1 MKTFRLMLGT
11 AIAAAGLALAST
23 ADAAPAGVKIGTLN
37 CNVAGGMG
45 FVFGSTKDL
54 ACSYEPTKAAVEH
67 YAGTISKWGVDIGYT
82 GKGKLIW
89 AVFAPTSDVRP
100 GAIEG
105 EYAGASA
112 QANVGVG
119 LGANV
124 LIGGLDK
131 SIALQPVSVEGSTGL
146 NAPAFSPGPFCAS
159 PKPSTRC
166 RYGPFGAQIGPS
178 LATVSCDT
186 DLSRYRGPYLT

>member
-1 MKTFRLMLGT
+1 MKSFHLMLGT
-11 AIAAAGLALAST
+11 AVAVTGLAFASAT
-23 ADAAPAGVKIGTLN
+23 DAAPAGVKVGTLN

-45 FVFGSTKDL
+45 LVFGSTKDL
-54 ACSYEPTKAAVEH
+54 ACSYEPTKASVEH
-67 YAGTISKWGVDIGYT
+67 YAGSISKWGVDIGYT

-100 GAIEG
+100 GALEG
-105 EYAGASA
+105 EYGGASA

-131 SIALQPVSVEGSTGL
+131 SIALQPVSIEGSTGL
-146 NAPAFSPGPFCAS
+146 NVAAG
-159 PKPSTRC
+159 
-166 RYGPFGAQIGPS
+166 IGRIR
-178 LATVSCDT
+178 LKHVN
-186 DLSRYRGPYLT
+186 

>member
-1 MKTFRLMLGT
+1 MNTFRLIAGAAVAVTGL
-11 AIAAAGLALAST
+11 AIAFAT
-23 ADAAPAGVKIGTLN
+23 NAAPAGVKVGTLT

-54 ACSYEPTKAAVEH
+54 TCSYEPTKAIVER

-82 GKGKLIW
+82 GKGKLVW
-89 AVFAPTSDVRP
+89 AVFAPTSDVHP

-105 EYAGASA
+105 EYAGATA

-124 LIGGLDK
+124 LVGGLDK

-146 NAPAFSPGPFCAS
+146 NVAAG
-159 PKPSTRC
+159 
-166 RYGPFGAQIGPS
+166 IGSIS
-178 LATVSCDT
+178 LKHV
-186 DLSRYRGPYLT
+186 GG

>member
-1 MKTFRLMLGT
+1 MKSFRLMLGAAVAVT
-11 AIAAAGLALAST
+11 SLAIASAAS
-23 ADAAPAGVKIGTLN
+23 AAPAGVKVGTLT

-54 ACSYEPTKAAVEH
+54 RCNYEPTKAVVEH
-67 YAGTISKWGVDIGYT
+67 YAGTISKWGVDVGYT
-82 GKGKLIW
+82 GKGKLVW
-89 AVFAPTSDVRP
+89 AVFAPTSDVHP

-105 EYAGASA
+105 EYAAPSA

-124 LIGGLDK
+124 LLGGLDK

-146 NAPAFSPGPFCAS
+146 NVAG
-159 PKPSTRC
+159 
-166 RYGPFGAQIGPS
+166 GIG
-178 LATVSCDT
+178 LNNTH
-186 DLSRYRGPYLT
+186 

>member
-1 MKTFRLMLGT
+1 MKKFHLML
-11 AIAAAGLALAST
+11 AAAVAATGLAVAGS
-23 ADAAPAGVKIGTLN
+23 ANAAPAGVKVGTLT
-37 CNVAGGMG
+37 CNVASGMG

-54 ACSYEPTKAAVEH
+54 RCSYEPTKADVEH
-67 YAGTISKWGVDIGYT
+67 YAGTISKWVVDIGYT

-119 LGANV
+119 VGANV
-124 LIGGLDK
+124 LLGGLDK

-146 NAPAFSPGPFCAS
+146 NVAAG
-159 PKPSTRC
+159 
-166 RYGPFGAQIGPS
+166 IGSIS
-178 LATVSCDT
+178 LTHVQ
-186 DLSRYRGPYLT
+186 

>member
-1 MKTFRLMLGT
+1 MKTLRLMLGT
-11 AIAAAGLALAST
+11 AVAVTGLAFASAT
-23 ADAAPAGVKIGTLN
+23 EAAPAGVKVGTLN

-54 ACSYEPTKAAVEH
+54 ACTYEPTKASVEH
-67 YAGTISKWGVDIGYT
+67 YAGSISKWGVDIGYT

-100 GAIEG
+100 GALEG

-124 LIGGLDK
+124 LLGGLDK
-131 SIALQPVSVEGSTGL
+131 SIALQPVSLEGSTGL
-146 NAPAFSPGPFCAS
+146 NVAAG
-159 PKPSTRC
+159 
-166 RYGPFGAQIGPS
+166 IGRIR
-178 LATVSCDT
+178 LKHVN
-186 DLSRYRGPYLT
+186 